1 MKLQYR
7 TLTTRAL
14 EDFSGFSC
22 GNEPWNDLA
31 DFLLNDA
38 LDQQENR
45 HNRTYLF
52 YADDKPAA
60 YVTVSADSIKREK
73 IPAPYGN
80 ISTVLIGRLAVD
92 TRFQGIGIAQ
102 MIMAWVRSRATSLWL
117 GCRFIA
123 VHVEPENTRAI
134 HFYSKQGFFHHPYWR
149 RHLKLMLYD
158 LVATKD

>member
-1 MKLQYR
+1 MRLQYK
-7 TLTTRAL
+7 TLTERAL
-14 EDFSGFSC
+14 KDFSGFSC

-38 LDQQENR
+38 FEQQENR

-60 YVTVSADSIKREK
+60 YVTVSADSIKRER

-92 TRFQGIGIAQ
+92 TRFKGKGIAQ
-102 MIMAWVRSRATSLWL
+102 EIMAWVRYQAATLWL
-117 GCRFIA
+117 GCRFVA
-123 VHVEPENTRAI
+123 VHVDIENTRALQ
-134 HFYSKQGFFHHPYWR
+134 FYEQQGFFVQPYSR
-149 RHLKLMLYD
+149 TRQKLMLYD
-158 LVATKD
+158 LVATND